1 MAENRRFGQL
11 LSEGVSS
18 VARRQRK
25 SMSAVEDELAVDL
38 GYSAHTVEYWRRG
51 HLPTDQ
57 AQVAAL
63 VRYCVQKGRVNREW
77 AASLLHQARY
87 RSAESLLK
95 ELFPGR
101 REEGGSRPGLFICYQ
116 RGAEPDDTLALR
128 LARAFNRTHTVFF
141 DQALS
146 EEAGWGSRIT
156 QELDRSQAIIFLL
169 SAAAVQSEVVS
180 AQAERAHTLYTE
192 KEDGPRLLP
201 VRVAYRAPFPSPL
214 NAYFDSLNWA
224 YWQDDG
230 DTERLIAELEA
241 AVNGRALPID
251 EQAKRQLVRRAPP
264 SAGPTPSARSVPL
277 EMPEGTMA
285 PDSRFYIKREG
296 DAIAQ
301 AAIGQSGVTVTI
313 KGPRQVGKSSLL
325 TRLQWTSEA
334 IGKRVVYLDFQMLRS
349 ALADADTFFRQFCRL
364 LTFRVGLED
373 GTEDVWA
380 MPLPN
385 TFRATEYVA
394 QYLLDRLDR
403 QLVLAM
409 DEVETVFGADFRT
422 DFFGMLR
429 SWHNNRSV
437 DPIWKRLDLALV
449 TSTEPYFFIDNL
461 NQSPFNVGT
470 VVELHPFS
478 EEQVAELNRRHLGP
492 LAAEEVARL
501 HGLLHG
507 HPYLTRRALYLV
519 ANGQITAGELFAQA
533 TADNGPFGDHLRA
546 LLLRL
551 HERENLAPA
560 LRQVVFDQVCDDEL
574 AFFRLRGAGLVRRE
588 GGAVVPSN
596 QLYANFFEEYF
607 HE

>member
-1 MAENRRFGQL
+1 
-11 LSEGVSS
+11 
-18 VARRQRK
+18 
-25 SMSAVEDELAVDL
+25 MSAVEDELAADL

-51 HLPTDQ
+51 HLPTEPD
-57 AQVAAL
+57 QVAAL

-77 AASLLHQARY
+77 AASILHQARY
-87 RSAESLLK
+87 RSADRLLE
-95 ELFPGR
+95 ELFPESRGQSA
-101 REEGGSRPGLFICYQ
+101 SRPGLFICYR
-116 RGAEPDDTLALR
+116 RGVEPDDALALR
-128 LARAFNRTHTVFF
+128 LARAFNRTHAVFF

-146 EEAGWGSRIT
+146 DESGWGSRIAR
-156 QELDRSQAIIFLL
+156 EIDRSAAIIFLL
-169 SAAAVQSEVVS
+169 SASAVESEVVS
-180 AQAERAHTLYTE
+180 AQAERAYTLHTE
-192 KEDGPRLLP
+192 KENGLRLLP

-214 NAYFDSLNWA
+214 HTYFDSVNWA
-224 YWQDDG
+224 YWGDDA
-230 DTERLIAELEA
+230 DTERLIGELEA
-241 AVNGRALPID
+241 ALNGRALPID
-251 EQAKRQLVRRAPP
+251 EQAKRQLIRDSAPP
-264 SAGPTPSARSVPL
+264 AGPAPAARATPM

-285 PDSRFYIKREG
+285 ADSRFYIEREG
-296 DAIAQ
+296 DAIAK
-301 AAIGQSGVTVTI
+301 AAIGQTGVTVTI

-325 TRLQWTSEA
+325 IRLQQTSTA
-334 IGKRVVYLDFQMLRS
+334 IGKRVVYLDFQMLQS

-364 LTFRVGLED
+364 ITFQVGLED
-373 GTEDVWA
+373 GTEDIWA

-394 QYLLDRLDR
+394 RHLLDNLDR

-409 DEVETVFGADFRT
+409 DEVETVFAAGFRT

-470 VVELHPFS
+470 VVEVHPFT
-478 EEQVAELNRRHLGP
+478 EGQVAELNRRHGGP
-492 LAAEEVARL
+492 LTEADVTRL
-501 HGLLHG
+501 HRLLHG

-519 ANGQITAGELFAQA
+519 ANGQITAGELFTRA
-533 TADNGPFGDHLRA
+533 TADDGPFGDHLRA

-551 HERENLAPA
+551 HERESLAPA
-560 LRQVVFDQVCDDEL
+560 LRQVVFDHACDDEL

-588 GGAVVPSN
+588 RGAVLPSN